1 MDKLEPRLRNL
12 IEDDRTR
19 AVAAGTA
26 VADVEDQPF
35 QVTISH
41 QDYLQ
46 PGAGADE
53 EPTEALQD
61 LEQRVQASQAPI
73 LAKLE
78 ELGALEGS
86 TVYGLTNAVT
96 ATLTPAQLSDVAEL
110 DEVKLIRHERLD
122 AVTTMNESVRLME
135 APETWEELGYNGRG
149 IRVGQAEA
157 HGVALLSG

>member
-86 TVYGLTNAVT
+86 TVYGLTNAGHLVT
-96 ATLTPAQLSDVAEL
+96 
-110 DEVKLIRHERLD
+110 I
-122 AVTTMNESVRLME
+122 
-135 APETWEELGYNGRG
+135 APRRPPSQH
-149 IRVGQAEA
+149 RVGA
-157 HGVALLSG
+157 HIT